1 MERIMNK
8 KLSFRRK
15 IIKCVNEGKTVEEA
29 TKSPTVTLSFKATQ
43 QGDLIVSAWIGLTC
57 SSPGLFRKVL
67 AGSEANAGKRFLRKR
82 QPQKRSKDTRSWA
95 RSQTAV
101 WLARNTQCFKD
112 RKAG

>member
-43 QGDLIVSAWIGLTC
+43 QGDLIVSA
-57 SSPGLFRKVL
+57 
-67 AGSEANAGKRFLRKR
+67 
-82 QPQKRSKDTRSWA
+82 
-95 RSQTAV
+95 
-101 WLARNTQCFKD
+101 
-112 RKAG
+112 